1 MSRGKISTIA
11 GFLLCWLVVMG
22 GWLLTE
28 ELLDQKEEKL
38 LGKVGQISLQ
48 SSEIAFP
55 GEEAEG
61 TDTLSGDGN
70 QNKFVGVTLS
80 EEEMA
85 VVLGICETGGTMVL
99 HEPAEGQMNM
109 EQAITE
115 GKHWIIR
122 LADNHVLPSYLA
134 ECSFD
139 RTNAQRYTI
148 DTENFPAGDLF
159 SFWQV
164 SYEKEDM
171 NIELMIHAASGQ
183 IWRAA
188 VTMKEERMLVETGAK
203 QGIFKLVFPFMEE
216 GAFTM
221 TDNKSN
227 ITYSGFAG
235 GEVYAAMKQEALL
248 IDGEEPMIRLRFWL
262 CTSGDF

>member
-1 MSRGKISTIA
+1 MGRGKISTIA
-11 GFLLCWLVVMG
+11 GFLLCWFVVMG

-28 ELLDQKEEKL
+28 ELLDKKEEKL

-55 GEEAEG
+55 GKEEA
-61 TDTLSGDGN
+61 DTLSEDAN
-70 QNKFVGVTLS
+70 QNIFVGITLS

-85 VVLGICETGGTMVL
+85 DVLEICEAGGAMVL

-109 EQAITE
+109 EQAIME
-115 GKHWIIR
+115 GKNWIIR
-122 LADNHVLPSYLA
+122 LANNSVLPSYLA

-139 RTNAQRYTI
+139 KTSAQMYTI
-148 DTENFPAGDLF
+148 DTESFLTGDLL

-171 NIELMIHAASGQ
+171 SIELMIHAASGQ

-188 VTMKEERMLVETGAK
+188 VSMKEERMLVEVGVK

-216 GAFTM
+216 GPFTM
-221 TDNKSN
+221 TDNESN
-227 ITYSGFAG
+227 ITYSGLAG